1 MSDENQQPKGL
12 SSAEARGAPG
22 STVPGTAAGAGSTNA
37 AEAPKVKKQWNNPA
51 LRMMGIP
58 RFSLP
63 SRNWLIFWGAL
74 AAVGGGIAYDKYE
87 QRQIRARWM
96 LAVEHY
102 ARQTYPADRVPRKLT
117 IFIAPPPNDFLEESL
132 RYFRRYVKPVL
143 NAAAVDFEVFTENR
157 QGDIRSGVA
166 EKIRELRRARA
177 REAGAPAGVPE
188 KAPQTAKMNFP
199 SFLGPPRRLEEE
211 EKTVA
216 RRELYTPVDVLGL
229 YRVVKPIEVHRDD
242 ADAPEAGG
250 VICIGRGA
258 YKEYLTGVHE
268 GLLGPL
274 EPPAPEAPKASID
287 ESVATLEAPL
297 ESEATL
303 ELPLDGSVA
312 TGPQAVD
319 EAAVPAA
326 PETDDSDSEGT
337 PVPKPYIQPADYG
350 RAEFAPELPT
360 GTILNDKGVPVLFE
374 QPVYVFPVPNVL
386 GFVNIP
392 RKIYRFYT
400 KRYLADDYGARALM
414 VVANKLRPFE
424 FKDTLMAK
432 EEELDWPRK
441 WVESGKEKGSEWVQ
455 ELEVDDRVTSRM
467 RVFDE

>member
-1 MSDENQQPKGL
+1 MSDENHQPKGL

-22 STVPGTAAGAGSTNA
+22 STALGTAAGAGSSNPA
-37 AEAPKVKKQWNNPA
+37 KVPKVKKQWNNPA

-63 SRNWLIFWGAL
+63 SRNWLIFWSAL

-87 QRQIRARWM
+87 QRQIRTRWM

-102 ARQTYPADRVPRKLT
+102 AQQAYPVDRIPRKLT

-177 REAGAPAGVPE
+177 RDAGASAGAPE
-188 KAPQTAKMNFP
+188 APPQAAKMNFP
-199 SFLGPPRRLEEE
+199 SFLGPPRRPEEE

-229 YRVVKPIEVHRDD
+229 YRVVKPIVVHRDD
-242 ADAPEAGG
+242 AERHEAAGG

-274 EPPAPEAPKASID
+274 EPPSPEAKAPLKSVSSPETPL
-287 ESVATLEAPL
+287 ESVAALGA
-297 ESEATL
+297 
-303 ELPLDGSVA
+303 LDGSVA
-312 TGPQAVD
+312 TGPQAID
-319 EAAVPAA
+319 EVAAPAA

-337 PVPKPYIQPADYG
+337 PVPKPYIQPADYE
-350 RAEFAPELPT
+350 RAEFAPELPA

-414 VVANKLRPFE
+414 VVANTLRPFE